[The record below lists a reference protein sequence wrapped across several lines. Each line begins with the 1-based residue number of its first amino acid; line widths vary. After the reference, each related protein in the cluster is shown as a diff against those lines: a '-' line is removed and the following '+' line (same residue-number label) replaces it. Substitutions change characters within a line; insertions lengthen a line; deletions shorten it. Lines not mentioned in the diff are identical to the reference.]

1 MAVRKKLP
9 TTESKERFYTMQKE
23 ETTVNIGDIVHV
35 SVYVRECTFISTH
48 LKT

>member
-9 TTESKERFYTMQKE
+9 ITESKERFYTMQKE
-23 ETTVNIGDIVHV
+23 ETTVNIGDIV
-35 SVYVRECTFISTH
+35 YVRERTFISTH